1 MFPGAFLA
9 LVCVLSV
16 ATAQPLPE
24 SVFKQ
29 LSAEELRVLDL
40 AQNPKLLE
48 LAARSGERVVVNI
61 TGPSQGLVVQHGVN
75 VILNCLPWRTVKFP
89 NGSIQ
94 WYFSKY
100 DGVDHTSLGSR
111 MPQNRS
117 DVLITNPIRN
127 ISGEFD
133 ELYNITRTRIQ
144 RHAADPGRG
153 IYECEV
159 CIQRGTPSEQ
169 CHSANTSL
177 IIAGR
182 KPLLNSTTGR
192 TPDRDKYGNEVF
204 RIGSTICIEIDPVD
218 PYRIMQFDIVLSCPI
233 ADESTENNI
242 PPAVPIPT
250 RLWTHTNL
258 NGTTASLSLVEIGVA
273 PTITTDFINAFPHIQ
288 YRLIVDTAPPSDSL
302 YFTVGSVVKNA
313 SNIDYQILR
322 QSFGSWTCTVNNSLG
337 TESATTFFSD
347 MCGMA
352 GIKLYLE
359 LCVYIVTCTMTTQFC
374 ALFMCKHWRKLEV

>member
-75 VILNCLPWRTVKFP
+75 VILNCLPWRMKFP
-89 NGSIQ
+89 EGSIQ

-100 DGVDHTSLGSR
+100 DGVDHTSLGPR

-117 DVLITNPIRN
+117 DLLTNPIRN

-153 IYECEV
+153 IYECKV
-159 CIQRGTPSEQ
+159 CTQRGTPSEQ

-192 TPDRDKYGNEVF
+192 TPDTNKNGNKVF

-218 PYRIMQFDIVLSCPI
+218 PNRIKQFDIELSCPI
-233 ADESTENNI
+233 ADESTKNNI

-258 NGTTASLSLVEIGVA
+258 EGTTASLRLVELGVA
-273 PTITTDFINAFPHIQ
+273 PIIITTDFINAFPGIHS
-288 YRLIVDTAPPSDSL
+288 RFIVDTQPPSDSL
-302 YFTVGSVVKNA
+302 LFDVGNVVKNA
-313 SNIDYQILR
+313 SNTGYQDLR

-374 ALFMCKHWRKLEV
+374 ALFICKHWRKLEV